1 MTVAVNER
9 TSEIGVLRAIGASR
23 RRIQDV
29 FLLESIF
36 LAILGAILGLSI
48 GFLAVN
54 IALAVYPGMPI
65 AIAWEYILYAIL
77 ISLFIGL
84 VAGYLPARSAAQ
96 LDPIEALR
104 TD

>member
-1 MTVAVNER
+1 
-9 TSEIGVLRAIGASR
+9 
-23 RRIQDV
+23 
-29 FLLESIF
+29 
-36 LAILGAILGLSI
+36 
-48 GFLAVN
+48 
-54 IALAVYPGMPI
+54 MPI

>member
-9 TSEIGVLRAIGASR
+9 TSEIGVLRALGASR
-23 RRIQDV
+23 KRIQNV

-36 LAILGAILGLSI
+36 LAIIGALLGLAI
-48 GFLAVN
+48 GFLAIN
-54 IALAVYPGMPI
+54 IALAIYPDMPI
-65 AIAWEYILYAIL
+65 AVAWEYIAYAVI